1 MFAST
6 RRPHHPIR
14 RFHDDTF
21 PPRSRPRPFC
31 GNKACLRSAR
41 SAETGELSAKY
52 GAHARPGTECE
63 ASDPARG
70 MIISRPLLV
79 GTAESTVWRLMT
91 DRTAIDAKDELM
103 LLYQV
108 TVSDLA
114 YFKSTQWTVSNYVF
128 LLLGATA
135 GARQLLGADADN
147 LERSCFAGLA
157 VSIGIAGLMMLFKLN
172 QSITIRERRLDAVRE
187 QMSPE
192 FKAAWRA
199 GTKGPE
205 YFRAIWFLVLANIL
219 GAAIV
224 AWLCH
229 RV

>member
-1 MFAST
+1 
-6 RRPHHPIR
+6 
-14 RFHDDTF
+14 
-21 PPRSRPRPFC
+21 
-31 GNKACLRSAR
+31 
-41 SAETGELSAKY
+41 
-52 GAHARPGTECE
+52 
-63 ASDPARG
+63 